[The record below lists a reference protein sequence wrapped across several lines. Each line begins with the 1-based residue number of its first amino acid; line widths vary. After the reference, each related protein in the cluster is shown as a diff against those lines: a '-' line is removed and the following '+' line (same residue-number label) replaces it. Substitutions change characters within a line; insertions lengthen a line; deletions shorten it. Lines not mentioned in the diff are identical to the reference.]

1 MEQGVRVA
9 LVQLEVS
16 DAEAPAARVERVAE
30 LVRAQRGRAGV
41 VILPELWHVGAFA
54 LALARTNAE
63 PLDGPLVTQMRSA
76 AADAGVWVHAGSF
89 AELDPISGSR
99 YNTSVLLSPDG
110 AVVETYRKQHL
121 FGWEGGESSVMSA
134 GTGLSVAQTPLG
146 STGLVTCYDL
156 RFPELFR
163 ALVAQGAATFLLT
176 SGWPAERIEHWSVL
190 ARARAIENQAWV
202 VACNTSGTHNG
213 VRMGGRSL
221 VVDPMGAVVVEAG
234 EDEQVL
240 YADIDPDVAT
250 KWRESFPVLADR
262 RL

>member
-9 LVQLEVS
+9 LVQLDVS
-16 DAEAPAARVERVAE
+16 DAEAPAARVDRVAR
-30 LVRAQRGRAGV
+30 LVRDQKGV
-41 VILPELWHVGAFA
+41 ADLVILPELWHVGAFA
-54 LALARTNAE
+54 LGLARSHAE
-63 PLDGPLVTQMRSA
+63 PLDGPLVAQMRSA
-76 AADAGVWVHAGSF
+76 AADSGVWLHAGSF
-89 AELDPISGSR
+89 AELDPVSGNR
-99 YNTSVLLSPDG
+99 YNTSLLLAPHG
-110 AVVETYRKQHL
+110 GVAATYRKQHL

-146 STGLVTCYDL
+146 PTGLVTCYDL

-163 ALVAQGAATFLLT
+163 ALVTKGAATFLLT

-202 VACNTSGTHNG
+202 VACNTAGTHNG
-213 VRMGGRSL
+213 VVMGGRSL
-221 VVDPMGAVVVEAG
+221 VVDPMGAVIAEAG

-250 KWRESFPVLADR
+250 TWRESFPVLADR